1 MTRSKE
7 GMILMYAGMRKEIAD
22 LFKKRSD
29 LKNEIAETDAKIKTA
44 RKRIIMIKDSMND
57 KDRYETGKEVS

>member
-1 MTRSKE
+1 MTRTKE
-7 GMILMYAGMRKEIAD
+7 GMILMYAGTRKEIAD

-29 LKNEIAETDAKIKTA
+29 LKKEIVDIDAKIKTT